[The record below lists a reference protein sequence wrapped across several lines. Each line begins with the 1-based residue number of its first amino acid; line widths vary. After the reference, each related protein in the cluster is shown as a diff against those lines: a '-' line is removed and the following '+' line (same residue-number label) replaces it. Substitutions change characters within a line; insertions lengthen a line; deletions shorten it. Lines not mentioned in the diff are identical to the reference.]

1 MNELAVTYKDFDGQE
16 LAVTAQDIRS
26 LICEKATD
34 KEISLFLKLCEAR
47 KLNPFVKE
55 AYLIKYKDSQPATMV
70 VSKDVYTKRAAASD
84 KFEGFQAGIT
94 VIGFDGGLHR
104 REGSMILHG
113 ETIVGAWCKVFVK
126 GYQEPIYDEVAYSEY
141 VAKKYDG
148 SPNQQWA
155 SKPGTMLRK
164 VAVVHAL
171 REAFPDLFAGLYE
184 STEMGIEEPT
194 EQEVIEIENDPVEAV
209 LEPDFVPNQAEG

>member
-1 MNELAVTYKDFDGQE
+1 MKELAVTYKDYDGQE
-16 LAVTAQDIRS
+16 LSVTAQDIRG

-34 KEISLFLKLCEAR
+34 KEIALFLKLCEAR

-55 AYLIKYKDSQPATMV
+55 AYLIKHKDNQPATMV

-84 KFEGFQAGIT
+84 KFAGFQAGIT
-94 VIGFDGGLHR
+94 IFGLDSKLHR
-104 REGSMILHG
+104 REGSMILQG
-113 ETIVGAWCKVFVK
+113 EQIVGAWCKVFIK
-126 GYQEPIYDEVAYSEY
+126 GYQEPIYDEVAYDEY
-141 VAKKYDG
+141 VGKKWDG
-148 SPNQQWA
+148 TPNQQWA

-184 STEMGIEEPT
+184 SAEMGIEEPI
-194 EQEVIEIENDPVEAV
+194 EQEVIEVENDPVEAV
-209 LEPDFVPNQAEG
+209 LEPDFMPTEGQS